1 MVIFM
6 EQMNLYLLNWY
17 QQNKRDLP
25 WRKDQNPYHVW
36 ISEIMLQQTRIE
48 AVIGYYD
55 RFIKRLPSI
64 QDLAQINDDELL
76 KLWEG
81 LGYYTRAR
89 NLKKAA
95 IMIMEEYDG
104 IFPNTFEQT
113 MSLPG
118 IGEYTASA
126 IGSICFSLK
135 EVTIDGNVL
144 RVYMRLQNCYDNVDD
159 LKIRRKVRNELQKI
173 MPEEA
178 GDFNQALMELGELR
192 HDELDSL
199 GNKLKHDIV
208 DILALAVDID
218 SRGNIAV
225 DSQLCA
231 VDILGHRQTE
241 VLTFLILLKKREQA
255 QTASVVADDNKV
267 KLAVIRPC
275 ERSRLE
281 AAAVPTGIRRD
292 AEQDILLYRLA
303 VVNSY
308 GELMT
313 YFLAE
318 RLESRRDI
326 RGLTRHKRHLLEIG
340 LLRANLGV
348 HAHRALVDGYL
359 VAALDNIKLDGYT
372 RDLSLDIAELLLCA
386 EQADKIVARAQRDNC
401 DLAVGIAVSAVDHL
415 IESSVA
421 AAGIEAERFAG
432 FCVFP
437 AVVLG
442 VALTFCDIDL
452 IVETRFAAIVLNLGT
467 DNALGIALLSCCR
480 IDEEN
485 MFHK

>member
-104 IFPNTFEQT
+104 IFPNTFEQI

-178 GDFNQALMELGELR
+178 GDFNQALMELGETICLPNGIPKCSECPLKNFCKSYQNDTYLELPIKNKKKDKKEEKYTILLFYYKSQFVLEKR
-192 HDELDSL
+192 KESGLLQNLWQFPNIQGHLTKKQLENYLKENKIKFLKVKKWVSYTHIFTHKRWNMISYIVELDK
-199 GNKLKHDIV
+199 NDYNMNWNDLKTLKEKAIPTAFMPF
-208 DILALAVDID
+208 LKELK
-218 SRGNIAV
+218 
-225 DSQLCA
+225 
-231 VDILGHRQTE
+231 E
-241 VLTFLILLKKREQA
+241 VI
-255 QTASVVADDNKV
+255 
-267 KLAVIRPC
+267 
-275 ERSRLE
+275 
-281 AAAVPTGIRRD
+281 
-292 AEQDILLYRLA
+292 
-303 VVNSY
+303 
-308 GELMT
+308 
-313 YFLAE
+313 
-318 RLESRRDI
+318 
-326 RGLTRHKRHLLEIG
+326 
-340 LLRANLGV
+340 
-348 HAHRALVDGYL
+348 
-359 VAALDNIKLDGYT
+359 
-372 RDLSLDIAELLLCA
+372 
-386 EQADKIVARAQRDNC
+386 
-401 DLAVGIAVSAVDHL
+401 
-415 IESSVA
+415 
-421 AAGIEAERFAG
+421 
-432 FCVFP
+432 
-437 AVVLG
+437 
-442 VALTFCDIDL
+442 
-452 IVETRFAAIVLNLGT
+452 
-467 DNALGIALLSCCR
+467 
-480 IDEEN
+480 
-485 MFHK
+485 

>member
-1 MVIFM
+1 M

-64 QDLAQINDDELL
+64 QNLAQINDDELL

-104 IFPNTFEQT
+104 IFPNTFEQI

-178 GDFNQALMELGELR
+178 GDFNQALMELGETICLPNGIPKCSECPLKNFCKSYQNDTYLELPIKNKKKDKKEEKYTILLFYYKSQFVLEKR
-192 HDELDSL
+192 KESGLLQNLWQFPNIQGHLTKKQLENYLKENKIKFLKVKKSVSYTHIFTHKRWNMISYMVELDK
-199 GNKLKHDIV
+199 NDYNMNWNDLKTLKEKAIPTAFMPF
-208 DILALAVDID
+208 LKELK
-218 SRGNIAV
+218 
-225 DSQLCA
+225 
-231 VDILGHRQTE
+231 E
-241 VLTFLILLKKREQA
+241 VI
-255 QTASVVADDNKV
+255 
-267 KLAVIRPC
+267 
-275 ERSRLE
+275 
-281 AAAVPTGIRRD
+281 
-292 AEQDILLYRLA
+292 
-303 VVNSY
+303 
-308 GELMT
+308 
-313 YFLAE
+313 
-318 RLESRRDI
+318 
-326 RGLTRHKRHLLEIG
+326 
-340 LLRANLGV
+340 
-348 HAHRALVDGYL
+348 
-359 VAALDNIKLDGYT
+359 
-372 RDLSLDIAELLLCA
+372 
-386 EQADKIVARAQRDNC
+386 
-401 DLAVGIAVSAVDHL
+401 
-415 IESSVA
+415 
-421 AAGIEAERFAG
+421 
-432 FCVFP
+432 
-437 AVVLG
+437 
-442 VALTFCDIDL
+442 
-452 IVETRFAAIVLNLGT
+452 
-467 DNALGIALLSCCR
+467 
-480 IDEEN
+480 
-485 MFHK
+485 

>member
-6 EQMNLYLLNWY
+6 KQNLYLLNWY
-17 QQNKRDLP
+17 QKNKRDLP

-104 IFPNTFEQT
+104 IFPNTFEQI

-178 GDFNQALMELGELR
+178 GDFNQALMELGETICLPNGIPKCSECPLKNFCKSYQN
-192 HDELDSL
+192 DTYLELPIK
-199 GNKLKHDIV
+199 NKKKDKKEEKY
-208 DILALAVDID
+208 
-218 SRGNIAV
+218 
-225 DSQLCA
+225 
-231 VDILGHRQTE
+231 T
-241 VLTFLILLKKREQA
+241 ILLFYYKSQFVLEKR
-255 QTASVVADDNKV
+255 K
-267 KLAVIRPC
+267 
-275 ERSRLE
+275 
-281 AAAVPTGIRRD
+281 
-292 AEQDILLYRLA
+292 
-303 VVNSY
+303 
-308 GELMT
+308 
-313 YFLAE
+313 
-318 RLESRRDI
+318 ES
-326 RGLTRHKRHLLEIG
+326 G
-340 LLRANLGV
+340 LLQNLWQFP
-348 HAHRALVDGYL
+348 
-359 VAALDNIKLDGYT
+359 NIQG
-372 RDLSLDIAELLLCA
+372 
-386 EQADKIVARAQRDNC
+386 
-401 DLAVGIAVSAVDHL
+401 HL
-415 IESSVA
+415 TKKQIFKS
-421 AAGIEAERFAG
+421 
-432 FCVFP
+432 
-437 AVVLG
+437 
-442 VALTFCDIDL
+442 
-452 IVETRFAAIVLNLGT
+452 
-467 DNALGIALLSCCR
+467 
-480 IDEEN
+480 
-485 MFHK
+485 

>member
-1 MVIFM
+1 M

-104 IFPNTFEQT
+104 IFPNTFEQI

-173 MPEEA
+173 MPEET
-178 GDFNQALMELGELR
+178 GDFNQALMELGETICLPNGIPKCSECPLKNFCKSYQNDTYLELPIKNKKKDKKEEKYTILLFYYKSQFVLEKR
-192 HDELDSL
+192 KESGLLQNLWQFPNIQGHLTKKQLENYLKENKIKFLKVKKSVSYTHIFTHKRWNMISYMVELDK
-199 GNKLKHDIV
+199 NDYNMNWNDLKTLKEKAIPTAFMPF
-208 DILALAVDID
+208 LKELK
-218 SRGNIAV
+218 
-225 DSQLCA
+225 
-231 VDILGHRQTE
+231 E
-241 VLTFLILLKKREQA
+241 VI
-255 QTASVVADDNKV
+255 
-267 KLAVIRPC
+267 
-275 ERSRLE
+275 
-281 AAAVPTGIRRD
+281 
-292 AEQDILLYRLA
+292 
-303 VVNSY
+303 
-308 GELMT
+308 
-313 YFLAE
+313 
-318 RLESRRDI
+318 
-326 RGLTRHKRHLLEIG
+326 
-340 LLRANLGV
+340 
-348 HAHRALVDGYL
+348 
-359 VAALDNIKLDGYT
+359 
-372 RDLSLDIAELLLCA
+372 
-386 EQADKIVARAQRDNC
+386 
-401 DLAVGIAVSAVDHL
+401 
-415 IESSVA
+415 
-421 AAGIEAERFAG
+421 
-432 FCVFP
+432 
-437 AVVLG
+437 
-442 VALTFCDIDL
+442 
-452 IVETRFAAIVLNLGT
+452 
-467 DNALGIALLSCCR
+467 
-480 IDEEN
+480 
-485 MFHK
+485 

>member
-1 MVIFM
+1 MK
-6 EQMNLYLLNWY
+6 QNLYLLNWY
-17 QQNKRDLP
+17 QKNKRDLP

-104 IFPNTFEQT
+104 IFPNTFEQI

-178 GDFNQALMELGELR
+178 GDFNQALMELGETICLPNGIPKCSECPLKNFCKSYQNDTYLELPIKNKKKDKKEEKYTILLFYYKSQFVLEKR
-192 HDELDSL
+192 KESGLLQNLWQFPNIQGHLTKKQLENYLKENKIKFLKVKKSVSYTHIFTHKRWNMISYMVELDK
-199 GNKLKHDIV
+199 NDYNMNWNDLKTLKEKAIPTAFMPF
-208 DILALAVDID
+208 LKELK
-218 SRGNIAV
+218 
-225 DSQLCA
+225 
-231 VDILGHRQTE
+231 E
-241 VLTFLILLKKREQA
+241 VI
-255 QTASVVADDNKV
+255 
-267 KLAVIRPC
+267 
-275 ERSRLE
+275 
-281 AAAVPTGIRRD
+281 
-292 AEQDILLYRLA
+292 
-303 VVNSY
+303 
-308 GELMT
+308 
-313 YFLAE
+313 
-318 RLESRRDI
+318 
-326 RGLTRHKRHLLEIG
+326 
-340 LLRANLGV
+340 
-348 HAHRALVDGYL
+348 
-359 VAALDNIKLDGYT
+359 
-372 RDLSLDIAELLLCA
+372 
-386 EQADKIVARAQRDNC
+386 
-401 DLAVGIAVSAVDHL
+401 
-415 IESSVA
+415 
-421 AAGIEAERFAG
+421 
-432 FCVFP
+432 
-437 AVVLG
+437 
-442 VALTFCDIDL
+442 
-452 IVETRFAAIVLNLGT
+452 
-467 DNALGIALLSCCR
+467 
-480 IDEEN
+480 
-485 MFHK
+485 

>member
-1 MVIFM
+1 M

-104 IFPNTFEQT
+104 IFPNTFEQI

-178 GDFNQALMELGELR
+178 GDFNQALMELGETICLPNGIPKCSECPLKNFCKSYQNDTYLELPIKNKKKDKKEEKYTILLFYYKSQFVLEKR
-192 HDELDSL
+192 KESGLLQNLWQFPNIQGHLTKKQLENYLKENKIKFLKVKKSVSYTHIFTHKRWNMISYMVELDK
-199 GNKLKHDIV
+199 NDYNMNWNDLKTLEEKAIPTAFMPF
-208 DILALAVDID
+208 LKELK
-218 SRGNIAV
+218 
-225 DSQLCA
+225 
-231 VDILGHRQTE
+231 E
-241 VLTFLILLKKREQA
+241 VI
-255 QTASVVADDNKV
+255 
-267 KLAVIRPC
+267 
-275 ERSRLE
+275 
-281 AAAVPTGIRRD
+281 
-292 AEQDILLYRLA
+292 
-303 VVNSY
+303 
-308 GELMT
+308 
-313 YFLAE
+313 
-318 RLESRRDI
+318 
-326 RGLTRHKRHLLEIG
+326 
-340 LLRANLGV
+340 
-348 HAHRALVDGYL
+348 
-359 VAALDNIKLDGYT
+359 
-372 RDLSLDIAELLLCA
+372 
-386 EQADKIVARAQRDNC
+386 
-401 DLAVGIAVSAVDHL
+401 
-415 IESSVA
+415 
-421 AAGIEAERFAG
+421 
-432 FCVFP
+432 
-437 AVVLG
+437 
-442 VALTFCDIDL
+442 
-452 IVETRFAAIVLNLGT
+452 
-467 DNALGIALLSCCR
+467 
-480 IDEEN
+480 
-485 MFHK
+485 

>member
-1 MVIFM
+1 MK
-6 EQMNLYLLNWY
+6 QNLYLLNWY
-17 QQNKRDLP
+17 QKNKRDLP

-104 IFPNTFEQT
+104 IFPNTFEQI

-178 GDFNQALMELGELR
+178 GDFNQALMELGETICLPNGIPKCSECPLKNFCKSYQNDTYLELPIKNKKKDKKEEKYTILLFYYKSQFVLEKR
-192 HDELDSL
+192 KESGLLQNLWQFPNIQGHLTKKQLENYLKENKIKFLKVKKSVSYTHIFTHKRWNMISYIVELDK
-199 GNKLKHDIV
+199 NDYNMNWNDLKTLKERAIPTAFMPF
-208 DILALAVDID
+208 LKELK
-218 SRGNIAV
+218 
-225 DSQLCA
+225 
-231 VDILGHRQTE
+231 E
-241 VLTFLILLKKREQA
+241 VI
-255 QTASVVADDNKV
+255 
-267 KLAVIRPC
+267 
-275 ERSRLE
+275 
-281 AAAVPTGIRRD
+281 
-292 AEQDILLYRLA
+292 
-303 VVNSY
+303 
-308 GELMT
+308 
-313 YFLAE
+313 
-318 RLESRRDI
+318 
-326 RGLTRHKRHLLEIG
+326 
-340 LLRANLGV
+340 
-348 HAHRALVDGYL
+348 
-359 VAALDNIKLDGYT
+359 
-372 RDLSLDIAELLLCA
+372 
-386 EQADKIVARAQRDNC
+386 
-401 DLAVGIAVSAVDHL
+401 
-415 IESSVA
+415 
-421 AAGIEAERFAG
+421 
-432 FCVFP
+432 
-437 AVVLG
+437 
-442 VALTFCDIDL
+442 
-452 IVETRFAAIVLNLGT
+452 
-467 DNALGIALLSCCR
+467 
-480 IDEEN
+480 
-485 MFHK
+485 

>member
-1 MVIFM
+1 M

-55 RFIKRLPSI
+55 RFIKRIPSI

-104 IFPNTFEQT
+104 IFPNTFEQV

-178 GDFNQALMELGELR
+178 GDFNQALMELGETICLPNGIPKCSECPLKNFCKSYQNDTYLELPIKNKKKDKKEEKYTILLFYYKSQFVLEKR
-192 HDELDSL
+192 KESGLLQNLWQFPNIQGHLTKKQLENYLKENKIKFLKVKKSVSYTHIFTHKRWNMISYMVELDK
-199 GNKLKHDIV
+199 NDYNMNWNDLK
-208 DILALAVDID
+208 
-218 SRGNIAV
+218 
-225 DSQLCA
+225 
-231 VDILGHRQTE
+231 T
-241 VLTFLILLKKREQA
+241 LKEK
-255 QTASVVADDNKV
+255 
-267 KLAVIRPC
+267 
-275 ERSRLE
+275 
-281 AAAVPTGIRRD
+281 AVPT
-292 AEQDILLYRLA
+292 AFMPFLK
-303 VVNSY
+303 
-308 GELMT
+308 ELK
-313 YFLAE
+313 E
-318 RLESRRDI
+318 VI
-326 RGLTRHKRHLLEIG
+326 
-340 LLRANLGV
+340 
-348 HAHRALVDGYL
+348 
-359 VAALDNIKLDGYT
+359 
-372 RDLSLDIAELLLCA
+372 
-386 EQADKIVARAQRDNC
+386 
-401 DLAVGIAVSAVDHL
+401 
-415 IESSVA
+415 
-421 AAGIEAERFAG
+421 
-432 FCVFP
+432 
-437 AVVLG
+437 
-442 VALTFCDIDL
+442 
-452 IVETRFAAIVLNLGT
+452 
-467 DNALGIALLSCCR
+467 
-480 IDEEN
+480 
-485 MFHK
+485 

>member
-1 MVIFM
+1 M

-104 IFPNTFEQT
+104 IFPNTFEQI

-178 GDFNQALMELGELR
+178 GDFNQALMELGETICLPNGIPKCSECPLKNFCKSYQNDTYLELPIKNKKKDKKEEKYTILLFYYKSQFVLEKR
-192 HDELDSL
+192 KESGLLQNLWQFPNIQGHLTKKQLENYLKENKIKFLKVKKSVSYTHIFTHKRWNMISYMVELDK
-199 GNKLKHDIV
+199 NDYNMNWNDLKTLKEKAIPTAFMPF
-208 DILALAVDID
+208 LKELK
-218 SRGNIAV
+218 
-225 DSQLCA
+225 
-231 VDILGHRQTE
+231 E
-241 VLTFLILLKKREQA
+241 VI
-255 QTASVVADDNKV
+255 
-267 KLAVIRPC
+267 
-275 ERSRLE
+275 
-281 AAAVPTGIRRD
+281 
-292 AEQDILLYRLA
+292 
-303 VVNSY
+303 
-308 GELMT
+308 
-313 YFLAE
+313 
-318 RLESRRDI
+318 
-326 RGLTRHKRHLLEIG
+326 
-340 LLRANLGV
+340 
-348 HAHRALVDGYL
+348 
-359 VAALDNIKLDGYT
+359 
-372 RDLSLDIAELLLCA
+372 
-386 EQADKIVARAQRDNC
+386 
-401 DLAVGIAVSAVDHL
+401 
-415 IESSVA
+415 
-421 AAGIEAERFAG
+421 
-432 FCVFP
+432 
-437 AVVLG
+437 
-442 VALTFCDIDL
+442 
-452 IVETRFAAIVLNLGT
+452 
-467 DNALGIALLSCCR
+467 
-480 IDEEN
+480 
-485 MFHK
+485 

>member
-1 MVIFM
+1 M

-95 IMIMEEYDG
+95 IMIMKEYDG
-104 IFPNTFEQT
+104 IFPNTFEQI

-178 GDFNQALMELGELR
+178 GDFNQALMEFGETICLPNGIPKCSECPLKNFCKSYQNDTYLELPIKNKKKDKKEEKYTILLFYYKSQFVLEKR
-192 HDELDSL
+192 KESGLLQNLWQFPNIQGHLTKKQLENYLKENKIKFLKVKKSVSYTHIFTHKRWNMISYMVELDK
-199 GNKLKHDIV
+199 NDYNMNWNDLKTLKEKAIPTAFMPF
-208 DILALAVDID
+208 LKELK
-218 SRGNIAV
+218 
-225 DSQLCA
+225 
-231 VDILGHRQTE
+231 E
-241 VLTFLILLKKREQA
+241 VI
-255 QTASVVADDNKV
+255 
-267 KLAVIRPC
+267 
-275 ERSRLE
+275 
-281 AAAVPTGIRRD
+281 
-292 AEQDILLYRLA
+292 
-303 VVNSY
+303 
-308 GELMT
+308 
-313 YFLAE
+313 
-318 RLESRRDI
+318 
-326 RGLTRHKRHLLEIG
+326 
-340 LLRANLGV
+340 
-348 HAHRALVDGYL
+348 
-359 VAALDNIKLDGYT
+359 
-372 RDLSLDIAELLLCA
+372 
-386 EQADKIVARAQRDNC
+386 
-401 DLAVGIAVSAVDHL
+401 
-415 IESSVA
+415 
-421 AAGIEAERFAG
+421 
-432 FCVFP
+432 
-437 AVVLG
+437 
-442 VALTFCDIDL
+442 
-452 IVETRFAAIVLNLGT
+452 
-467 DNALGIALLSCCR
+467 
-480 IDEEN
+480 
-485 MFHK
+485 

>member
-6 EQMNLYLLNWY
+6 KQNLYLLNWY
-17 QQNKRDLP
+17 QKNKRDLP

-104 IFPNTFEQT
+104 IFPNTFEQI

-159 LKIRRKVRNELQKI
+159 LKIRKKVRNELQKI

-178 GDFNQALMELGELR
+178 GDFNQALMELGETICLPNGIPKCSECPLKNFCKSYQNDTYLELPIKNKKKDKKEEKYTILLFYYKSQFVLEKR
-192 HDELDSL
+192 KESGLLQNLWQFPNIQGHLTKKQLENYLKENKIKFLKVKKSVSYTHIFTHKRWNMISYMVELDK
-199 GNKLKHDIV
+199 NDYNMNWNDLKTLKEKAIPTAFMPF
-208 DILALAVDID
+208 LKELK
-218 SRGNIAV
+218 
-225 DSQLCA
+225 
-231 VDILGHRQTE
+231 E
-241 VLTFLILLKKREQA
+241 VI
-255 QTASVVADDNKV
+255 
-267 KLAVIRPC
+267 
-275 ERSRLE
+275 
-281 AAAVPTGIRRD
+281 
-292 AEQDILLYRLA
+292 
-303 VVNSY
+303 
-308 GELMT
+308 
-313 YFLAE
+313 
-318 RLESRRDI
+318 
-326 RGLTRHKRHLLEIG
+326 
-340 LLRANLGV
+340 
-348 HAHRALVDGYL
+348 
-359 VAALDNIKLDGYT
+359 
-372 RDLSLDIAELLLCA
+372 
-386 EQADKIVARAQRDNC
+386 
-401 DLAVGIAVSAVDHL
+401 
-415 IESSVA
+415 
-421 AAGIEAERFAG
+421 
-432 FCVFP
+432 
-437 AVVLG
+437 
-442 VALTFCDIDL
+442 
-452 IVETRFAAIVLNLGT
+452 
-467 DNALGIALLSCCR
+467 
-480 IDEEN
+480 
-485 MFHK
+485 

>member
-6 EQMNLYLLNWY
+6 KQNLYLLNWY
-17 QQNKRDLP
+17 QKNKRDLP

-104 IFPNTFEQT
+104 IFPNTFEQI

-159 LKIRRKVRNELQKI
+159 LKIKRKVRNELQKI

-178 GDFNQALMELGELR
+178 GDFNQALMELGETICLPNGIPKCSECPLKNFCKSYQNDTYLELPIKNKKKDKKEEKYTILLFYYKSQFVLEKR
-192 HDELDSL
+192 KESGLLQNLWQFPNIQGHLTKKQLENYLKENKIKFLKVKKSVSYTHIFTHKRWNMISYMVELDK
-199 GNKLKHDIV
+199 NDYNMNWNDLKTLKEKAIPTAFMPF
-208 DILALAVDID
+208 LKELK
-218 SRGNIAV
+218 
-225 DSQLCA
+225 
-231 VDILGHRQTE
+231 E
-241 VLTFLILLKKREQA
+241 VI
-255 QTASVVADDNKV
+255 
-267 KLAVIRPC
+267 
-275 ERSRLE
+275 
-281 AAAVPTGIRRD
+281 
-292 AEQDILLYRLA
+292 
-303 VVNSY
+303 
-308 GELMT
+308 
-313 YFLAE
+313 
-318 RLESRRDI
+318 
-326 RGLTRHKRHLLEIG
+326 
-340 LLRANLGV
+340 
-348 HAHRALVDGYL
+348 
-359 VAALDNIKLDGYT
+359 
-372 RDLSLDIAELLLCA
+372 
-386 EQADKIVARAQRDNC
+386 
-401 DLAVGIAVSAVDHL
+401 
-415 IESSVA
+415 
-421 AAGIEAERFAG
+421 
-432 FCVFP
+432 
-437 AVVLG
+437 
-442 VALTFCDIDL
+442 
-452 IVETRFAAIVLNLGT
+452 
-467 DNALGIALLSCCR
+467 
-480 IDEEN
+480 
-485 MFHK
+485 

>member
-6 EQMNLYLLNWY
+6 KQNLYLLNWY
-17 QQNKRDLP
+17 QKNKRDLP

-104 IFPNTFEQT
+104 IFPNTFEQI

-178 GDFNQALMELGELR
+178 GDFNQALMELGETICLPNGIPKCSECPLKNFCKSYQNDTYLELPIKNKKKDKKEEKYTILLFYYKSQFVLEKR
-192 HDELDSL
+192 KESGLLQNLWQFPNIQGHLTKKQLENYLKENKIKFLKVKKSVSYTHIFTHKRWNMISYMVELDK
-199 GNKLKHDIV
+199 NDYNMNWNDLKTLKERAIPTAFMPF
-208 DILALAVDID
+208 LKELK
-218 SRGNIAV
+218 
-225 DSQLCA
+225 
-231 VDILGHRQTE
+231 E
-241 VLTFLILLKKREQA
+241 VI
-255 QTASVVADDNKV
+255 
-267 KLAVIRPC
+267 
-275 ERSRLE
+275 
-281 AAAVPTGIRRD
+281 
-292 AEQDILLYRLA
+292 
-303 VVNSY
+303 
-308 GELMT
+308 
-313 YFLAE
+313 
-318 RLESRRDI
+318 
-326 RGLTRHKRHLLEIG
+326 
-340 LLRANLGV
+340 
-348 HAHRALVDGYL
+348 
-359 VAALDNIKLDGYT
+359 
-372 RDLSLDIAELLLCA
+372 
-386 EQADKIVARAQRDNC
+386 
-401 DLAVGIAVSAVDHL
+401 
-415 IESSVA
+415 
-421 AAGIEAERFAG
+421 
-432 FCVFP
+432 
-437 AVVLG
+437 
-442 VALTFCDIDL
+442 
-452 IVETRFAAIVLNLGT
+452 
-467 DNALGIALLSCCR
+467 
-480 IDEEN
+480 
-485 MFHK
+485 

>member
-1 MVIFM
+1 MK
-6 EQMNLYLLNWY
+6 QNLYLLNWY
-17 QQNKRDLP
+17 QKNKRDLP

-104 IFPNTFEQT
+104 IFPNTFEQI

-178 GDFNQALMELGELR
+178 GDFNQALMELGETICLPNGIPKCSECPLKNFCKSYQNDTYLELPIKNKKKDKKEEKYTILLFYYKSQFVLEKR
-192 HDELDSL
+192 KESGLLQNLWQFPNIQGHLTKKQLENYLKENKIKFLKVKKSVSYTHIFTHKRWNMISYMVELDK
-199 GNKLKHDIV
+199 NDYNMNWNNLKTLKEKAIPTAFMPF
-208 DILALAVDID
+208 LKELK
-218 SRGNIAV
+218 
-225 DSQLCA
+225 
-231 VDILGHRQTE
+231 E
-241 VLTFLILLKKREQA
+241 VI
-255 QTASVVADDNKV
+255 
-267 KLAVIRPC
+267 
-275 ERSRLE
+275 
-281 AAAVPTGIRRD
+281 
-292 AEQDILLYRLA
+292 
-303 VVNSY
+303 
-308 GELMT
+308 
-313 YFLAE
+313 
-318 RLESRRDI
+318 
-326 RGLTRHKRHLLEIG
+326 
-340 LLRANLGV
+340 
-348 HAHRALVDGYL
+348 
-359 VAALDNIKLDGYT
+359 
-372 RDLSLDIAELLLCA
+372 
-386 EQADKIVARAQRDNC
+386 
-401 DLAVGIAVSAVDHL
+401 
-415 IESSVA
+415 
-421 AAGIEAERFAG
+421 
-432 FCVFP
+432 
-437 AVVLG
+437 
-442 VALTFCDIDL
+442 
-452 IVETRFAAIVLNLGT
+452 
-467 DNALGIALLSCCR
+467 
-480 IDEEN
+480 
-485 MFHK
+485 

>member
-104 IFPNTFEQT
+104 IFPNTFEQI

-178 GDFNQALMELGELR
+178 GDFNQALMELGETICLPNGIPKCSECPLKNFCKSYQNDTYLELPIKNKKKDKKEEKYTILLFYYKSQFVLEKR
-192 HDELDSL
+192 KESGLLQNLWQFPNIQGHLTKKQLENYLKENKIKFLKVKKSVSYTHIFTHKRWNMISYMVELDK
-199 GNKLKHDIV
+199 NDYNMNWNDLKTLKERAIPTAFMPF
-208 DILALAVDID
+208 LKELK
-218 SRGNIAV
+218 
-225 DSQLCA
+225 
-231 VDILGHRQTE
+231 E
-241 VLTFLILLKKREQA
+241 VI
-255 QTASVVADDNKV
+255 
-267 KLAVIRPC
+267 
-275 ERSRLE
+275 
-281 AAAVPTGIRRD
+281 
-292 AEQDILLYRLA
+292 
-303 VVNSY
+303 
-308 GELMT
+308 
-313 YFLAE
+313 
-318 RLESRRDI
+318 
-326 RGLTRHKRHLLEIG
+326 
-340 LLRANLGV
+340 
-348 HAHRALVDGYL
+348 
-359 VAALDNIKLDGYT
+359 
-372 RDLSLDIAELLLCA
+372 
-386 EQADKIVARAQRDNC
+386 
-401 DLAVGIAVSAVDHL
+401 
-415 IESSVA
+415 
-421 AAGIEAERFAG
+421 
-432 FCVFP
+432 
-437 AVVLG
+437 
-442 VALTFCDIDL
+442 
-452 IVETRFAAIVLNLGT
+452 
-467 DNALGIALLSCCR
+467 
-480 IDEEN
+480 
-485 MFHK
+485 

>member
-1 MVIFM
+1 M

-104 IFPNTFEQT
+104 IFPNTFEQI

-178 GDFNQALMELGELR
+178 GDFNQALMELGETICLPNGIPKCSECPLKNFCKSYQNDTYLELPIKNKKKDKKEEKYTILLFYYKSQFVLEKR
-192 HDELDSL
+192 KESGLLQNLWQFPNIQGHLTKKQLENYLKENKIKFLKVKKSVSYTHIFTHKRWNMISYMVELDK
-199 GNKLKHDIV
+199 NDYNMNWNDLKTLKEKAIPTAFMPF
-208 DILALAVDID
+208 LNELK
-218 SRGNIAV
+218 
-225 DSQLCA
+225 
-231 VDILGHRQTE
+231 E
-241 VLTFLILLKKREQA
+241 VI
-255 QTASVVADDNKV
+255 
-267 KLAVIRPC
+267 
-275 ERSRLE
+275 
-281 AAAVPTGIRRD
+281 
-292 AEQDILLYRLA
+292 
-303 VVNSY
+303 
-308 GELMT
+308 
-313 YFLAE
+313 
-318 RLESRRDI
+318 
-326 RGLTRHKRHLLEIG
+326 
-340 LLRANLGV
+340 
-348 HAHRALVDGYL
+348 
-359 VAALDNIKLDGYT
+359 
-372 RDLSLDIAELLLCA
+372 
-386 EQADKIVARAQRDNC
+386 
-401 DLAVGIAVSAVDHL
+401 
-415 IESSVA
+415 
-421 AAGIEAERFAG
+421 
-432 FCVFP
+432 
-437 AVVLG
+437 
-442 VALTFCDIDL
+442 
-452 IVETRFAAIVLNLGT
+452 
-467 DNALGIALLSCCR
+467 
-480 IDEEN
+480 
-485 MFHK
+485 

>member
-1 MVIFM
+1 MK
-6 EQMNLYLLNWY
+6 QNLYLLNWY
-17 QQNKRDLP
+17 QKNKRDLP

-104 IFPNTFEQT
+104 IFPNTFEQI

-178 GDFNQALMELGELR
+178 GDFNQALMELGETICLPNGIPKCSECPLKNFCKSYQNDTYLELPIKNKKKDKKEEKYTILLFYYKSQFVLEKR
-192 HDELDSL
+192 KESGLLQNLWQFPNIQGHLTKKQLENYLKENKIKFLKVKKSVSYTHIFTHKRWNMISYMVELDK
-199 GNKLKHDIV
+199 NDYNMNWNDLKTLKERAIPTAFMPF
-208 DILALAVDID
+208 LKELK
-218 SRGNIAV
+218 
-225 DSQLCA
+225 
-231 VDILGHRQTE
+231 E
-241 VLTFLILLKKREQA
+241 VI
-255 QTASVVADDNKV
+255 
-267 KLAVIRPC
+267 
-275 ERSRLE
+275 
-281 AAAVPTGIRRD
+281 
-292 AEQDILLYRLA
+292 
-303 VVNSY
+303 
-308 GELMT
+308 
-313 YFLAE
+313 
-318 RLESRRDI
+318 
-326 RGLTRHKRHLLEIG
+326 
-340 LLRANLGV
+340 
-348 HAHRALVDGYL
+348 
-359 VAALDNIKLDGYT
+359 
-372 RDLSLDIAELLLCA
+372 
-386 EQADKIVARAQRDNC
+386 
-401 DLAVGIAVSAVDHL
+401 
-415 IESSVA
+415 
-421 AAGIEAERFAG
+421 
-432 FCVFP
+432 
-437 AVVLG
+437 
-442 VALTFCDIDL
+442 
-452 IVETRFAAIVLNLGT
+452 
-467 DNALGIALLSCCR
+467 
-480 IDEEN
+480 
-485 MFHK
+485 

>member
-6 EQMNLYLLNWY
+6 KQNLYLLNWY
-17 QQNKRDLP
+17 QKNKRDLP

-104 IFPNTFEQT
+104 IFPNTFEQI

-178 GDFNQALMELGELR
+178 GDFNQALMELGETICLPNGIPKCSECPLKNFCKSYQNDTYLELPIKNKKKDKKEEKYTILLFYYKSQFVLEKR
-192 HDELDSL
+192 KESGLLQNLWQFPNIQGHLTKKQLENYLKENKIKFLKVKKSVSYTHIFTHKRWNMISYMVELDK
-199 GNKLKHDIV
+199 NDYNMNWNNLKTLKEKAIPTAFMPF
-208 DILALAVDID
+208 LKELK
-218 SRGNIAV
+218 
-225 DSQLCA
+225 
-231 VDILGHRQTE
+231 E
-241 VLTFLILLKKREQA
+241 VI
-255 QTASVVADDNKV
+255 
-267 KLAVIRPC
+267 
-275 ERSRLE
+275 
-281 AAAVPTGIRRD
+281 
-292 AEQDILLYRLA
+292 
-303 VVNSY
+303 
-308 GELMT
+308 
-313 YFLAE
+313 
-318 RLESRRDI
+318 
-326 RGLTRHKRHLLEIG
+326 
-340 LLRANLGV
+340 
-348 HAHRALVDGYL
+348 
-359 VAALDNIKLDGYT
+359 
-372 RDLSLDIAELLLCA
+372 
-386 EQADKIVARAQRDNC
+386 
-401 DLAVGIAVSAVDHL
+401 
-415 IESSVA
+415 
-421 AAGIEAERFAG
+421 
-432 FCVFP
+432 
-437 AVVLG
+437 
-442 VALTFCDIDL
+442 
-452 IVETRFAAIVLNLGT
+452 
-467 DNALGIALLSCCR
+467 
-480 IDEEN
+480 
-485 MFHK
+485 